1 MGGLDE
7 RLANYLTRHM
17 GRPVR
22 VDSLD
27 RIPVGAS
34 RETYRFVMR
43 TVGETGPTSRRM
55 ILRLDPP
62 ASLIETDRRTEYA
75 AIRAFHGSDVPVPE
89 LLMVE
94 ENPDALGA
102 SFIVMQEIE
111 GGEAAPYKLMEPPY
125 EANLAAT
132 GRRKWSILGSI
143 AKTDPAACGLDRILP
158 PVAADDCWREE
169 LQRWETVL
177 DADELEP
184 QPIQRAAIRWMKRN
198 PPPPAQRISVVH
210 GDYRTGN
217 LLVNDRGAIIG
228 VLDWEMAHLG
238 DPLEDLAWSI
248 NRVWCF
254 RKDERRG
261 GMLPKDEAIAIWEEA
276 SGLTVDADAL
286 RWWELLACLKGQA
299 IWISATKEYQT
310 GATRD
315 PLMALTGWMQVNSQ
329 DRATLELMGH
339 LSHGVSK

>member
-1 MGGLDE
+1 M
-7 RLANYLTRHM
+7 ANYLTRHM

-315 PLMALTGWMQVNSQ
+315 PLMALTGWM
-329 DRATLELMGH
+329 
-339 LSHGVSK
+339 

>member
-1 MGGLDE
+1 MG
-7 RLANYLTRHM
+7 RLEEALASYLTRHF
-17 GRPVR
+17 GHAVR
-22 VDSLD
+22 VESLD

-43 TVGETGPTSRRM
+43 ADREAELTARRM

-62 ASLIETDRRTEYA
+62 TSLIETDRRTEYA

-89 LLMVE
+89 LLLIE
-94 ENPDALGA
+94 EDPEALGA
-102 SFIVMQEIE
+102 SFIVMQEIV
-111 GGEAAPYKLMEPPY
+111 GGEAAPYRLIEPPY
-125 EANLAAT
+125 RANLETT
-132 GRRKWSILGSI
+132 GQHKWSILGSI
-143 AKTDPAACGLDRILP
+143 AKTDPAACGLDRVLP
-158 PVAADDCWREE
+158 PVAAEDCWRQE
-169 LQRWETVL
+169 LQRWETML

-217 LLVNDRGAIIG
+217 LLVSDTGAVIG

-261 GMLPKDEAIAIWEEA
+261 GMLPKDEAIAIWEKS
-276 SGLTVDADAL
+276 SGLAVDADAL

-310 GATRD
+310 GATHD
-315 PLMALTGWMQVNSQ
+315 PLMALAGWMQVNSQ
-329 DRATLELMGH
+329 DRATLELMGR
-339 LSHGVSK
+339 LSHGIST